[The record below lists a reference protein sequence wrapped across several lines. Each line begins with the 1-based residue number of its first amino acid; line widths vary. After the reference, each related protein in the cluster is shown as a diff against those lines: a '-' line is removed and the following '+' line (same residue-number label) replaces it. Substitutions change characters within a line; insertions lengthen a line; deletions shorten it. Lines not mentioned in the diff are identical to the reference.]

1 MNKIPEYNSNKFVLD
16 LCCESQRDGGVV
28 VQEDCV
34 SKLAE
39 MQNSYH
45 TLVGISMELVSA
57 LESAIAGRTVS

>member
-1 MNKIPEYNSNKFVLD
+1 M
-16 LCCESQRDGGVV
+16 
-28 VQEDCV
+28 

-57 LESAIAGRTVS
+57 LESAIAGRPVSWCTVKHVCGGHLISRSPSIII

>member
-1 MNKIPEYNSNKFVLD
+1 M
-16 LCCESQRDGGVV
+16 

-57 LESAIAGRTVS
+57 LESAIAGRPVRWCTVKSVYCGHPISRSPSIII